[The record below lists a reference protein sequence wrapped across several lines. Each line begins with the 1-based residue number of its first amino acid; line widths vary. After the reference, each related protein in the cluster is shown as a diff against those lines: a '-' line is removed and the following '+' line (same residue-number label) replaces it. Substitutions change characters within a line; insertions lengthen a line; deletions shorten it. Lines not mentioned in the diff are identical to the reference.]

1 MQRISFAAFAT
12 LALAVW
18 CSAGVTPRAQATGP
32 YKVLKTQKVGGN
44 GGFDYVNADP
54 DGRRLYVARR
64 ADQASGQPARINV
77 FDLDT
82 LAPVGVISNV
92 SAHGVA
98 IDPKSGHGFA
108 SSKPVTMFDTK
119 TLAVIKTIDVDGSPD
134 GLLFDPFNGRIHVL
148 SHPAPN
154 DTVINAADGTVVG
167 TIDLGGQPEQAQSN
181 LKGTIYVDLENKDAI
196 AVVDAAAM
204 KVTATYDISAKCGAP
219 GGLGLDVKNQVLFA
233 TCAEGGKDKVGPAS
247 MTILSAPDGKI
258 LTAFPIGTGTDGGG
272 FNAATMEAFSS
283 NGAGTVSVIKE
294 QSPTTFVVEQELPT
308 VAGGNFKTMTID
320 TKTNRILL
328 IGAEYTMAPAPA
340 PTTPPPATPP
350 AGGGRGRRMMVA
362 DSFTIL
368 VVGK

>member
-1 MQRISFAAFAT
+1 MRRISFAAVAT

-18 CSAGVTPRAQATGP
+18 CAAGVTPRAQATGP

-44 GGFDYVNADP
+44 GGFDYVVADP

-64 ADQASGQPARINV
+64 ADTASKQPARINV

-82 LAPVGVISNV
+82 LAPVGEITDV

-134 GLLFDPFNGRIHVL
+134 GLLFDPFNGRVHVL
-148 SHPAPN
+148 SHSAPN

-181 LKGTIYVDLENKDAI
+181 GKGTIYVDLENKDAI
-196 AVVDAAAM
+196 AVVDAVAL
-204 KVTATYDISAKCGAP
+204 KVTATYDISAKCGSP
-219 GGLGLDVKNQVLFA
+219 GGLGLDAKNQILFA
-233 TCAEGGKDKVGPAS
+233 TCAEGGKDNVGPSA
-247 MTILSAPDGKI
+247 MAILSAADGKV
-258 LTAFPIGTGTDGGG
+258 LAAFPIGTGTDGGG
-272 FNAATMEAFSS
+272 FNPATMEAFSS
-283 NGAGTVSVIKE
+283 NGSGSVSIIKE
-294 QSPTTFVVEQELPT
+294 QSPTKFVVEQELTT

-328 IGAEYTMAPAPA
+328 IGAEFQPAPA

-350 AGGGRGRRMMVA
+350 PGGGRGRRMMVA